1 MIGSVTEMCWEREK
15 FTTLFSNLLSREG
28 EHVDGFSSCNADFN
42 LTKGLERIHIH
53 AVIS

>member
-1 MIGSVTEMCWEREK
+1 MCWETQK
-15 FTTLFSNLLSREG
+15 FTTLLSYLLIRES
-28 EHVDGFSSCNADFN
+28 EQVDGFSSCNSDFN